1 MNVHADLTPD
11 HKVIAEKRGALVE
24 FGGVTKSYG
33 PVTALRPTSLRI
45 EAGEFFAIIGP
56 SGSGKSTL
64 LGITAGFIVPS
75 AGLIRIDG
83 ADIVAVPPYSR
94 NFGMV
99 FQNYALFPHMT
110 VAENIGFP
118 LRMRGVAKA
127 EKAARV
133 ARALAMVRLDGLG
146 DRRPSELSG
155 GQQQRVALARAAVY
169 DPLLLLMDEPL
180 GALDKN
186 LREEMQEEIKKFQKA
201 LGVTVIYVTHDQQE
215 AAAMAD
221 RLAIMR
227 NGRLE
232 QIGSP
237 RQLYERPQN
246 VFVAGFLGEAS
257 ILPVTK
263 ATPLAGGFAMAEL
276 AGGGNVE
283 AVASPGAGE
292 ALCIRPECIVVGPD
306 AEQTDNVFAAQVE
319 EAVYANGSVRYRL
332 RLDGSGHVVTARF
345 STRPDLV
352 LMQPGQPTKVGWARR
367 DGLLIEGRPAQ

>member
-11 HKVIAEKRGALVE
+11 HKVLTEKRGALVE
-24 FGGVTKSYG
+24 FGGVTKTYG

-75 AGLIRIDG
+75 AGMIRIDG

-127 EKAARV
+127 EKAERV
-133 ARALAMVRLDGLG
+133 ARALAMVRLEGLG

-257 ILPVTK
+257 ILPVSK
-263 ATPLAGGFAMAEL
+263 ATPLAGGFAVAEL
-276 AGGGNVE
+276 AGGGSVE
-283 AVASPGAGE
+283 AVASAGTGE
-292 ALCIRPECIVVGPD
+292 ALCIRPECIVVGRD

-352 LMQPGQPTKVGWARR
+352 LMQPGQRTKVGWARR
-367 DGLLIEGRPAQ
+367 DGLLIEGRPET

>member
-1 MNVHADLTPD
+1 MNVHADLAPD

-75 AGLIRIDG
+75 AGMIRIDG

-127 EKAARV
+127 EKAERV
-133 ARALAMVRLDGLG
+133 ARALAMVRLEGLG

-246 VFVAGFLGEAS
+246 IFVAGFLGEAS
-257 ILPVTK
+257 ILPVSK
-263 ATPLAGGFAMAEL
+263 ATPLAGGFAVAEL
-276 AGGGNVE
+276 VGGGSVE
-283 AVASPGAGE
+283 AVASVGTGE
-292 ALCIRPECIVVGPD
+292 ALCIRPECIVVGSD
-306 AEQTDNVFAAQVE
+306 AEHTDNVFA
-319 EAVYANGSVRYRL
+319 ANGSVRYRL

-352 LMQPGQPTKVGWARR
+352 LMQPGQRTKVGWARR
-367 DGLLIEGRPAQ
+367 DGLLIEGRPET

>member
-1 MNVHADLTPD
+1 MNVHADLAPD

-75 AGLIRIDG
+75 AGMIRIDG

-127 EKAARV
+127 EKAERV
-133 ARALAMVRLDGLG
+133 ARALAMVRLEGLG

-246 VFVAGFLGEAS
+246 IFVAGFLGEAS
-257 ILPVTK
+257 ILPVSK
-263 ATPLAGGFAMAEL
+263 ATPLAGGFAVAEL
-276 AGGGNVE
+276 AGGGSVE
-283 AVASPGAGE
+283 AVASVGTGE
-292 ALCIRPECIVVGPD
+292 ALCIRPECIVVGSD
-306 AEQTDNVFAAQVE
+306 AEHTDNVFAAQVE

-332 RLDGSGHVVTARF
+332 RLVGSGHVVTARF

-352 LMQPGQPTKVGWARR
+352 LMQPGQRTKVGWARR
-367 DGLLIEGRPAQ
+367 DGLLIEGRPET